1 MKTIRLVPAVL
12 LVITCVLHFI
22 MYNKMQDEPGAIGLI
37 VFGIIY
43 GIIGVL
49 LFTRKVYPVYLGLI
63 IPLIGLTIA
72 LIKFGVPELVS
83 LETLLHLIDVIVIVS
98 CIILIA
104 KHKKPAEVTN

>member
-49 LFTRKVYPVYLGLI
+49 LFTRKMYPVYLGLI
-63 IPLIGLTIA
+63 IPLIGLIIA

-83 LETLLHLIDVIVIVS
+83 LETALHIIDIVVIV
-98 CIILIA
+98 CCAIILA
-104 KHKKPAEVTN
+104 KQKKPA

>member
-1 MKTIRLVPAVL
+1 MKTIRLVAGVL

-49 LFTRKVYPVYLGLI
+49 LFTRKMYPVYLGLV
-63 IPLIGLTIA
+63 IPLIGLIIA

-83 LETLLHLIDVIVIVS
+83 LETSLHLIDIVVIV
-98 CIILIA
+98 CCAILIA
-104 KHKKPAEVTN
+104 KQKKPV

>member
-1 MKTIRLVPAVL
+1 MKTIRLVAGVL
-12 LVITCVLHFI
+12 LVITCALHFI

-49 LFTRKVYPVYLGLI
+49 LFTRKMYPVYLGLV
-63 IPLIGLTIA
+63 IPLIGLIIA

-83 LETLLHLIDVIVIVS
+83 LETALHLIDVVVIV
-98 CIILIA
+98 CCAILIA
-104 KHKKPAEVTN
+104 KQKKLA

>member
-1 MKTIRLVPAVL
+1 
-12 LVITCVLHFI
+12 